1 MSVLQVIYQN
11 LRSFVG
17 AVPGA
22 PTIGTATIGSLPTAS
37 IPFTAPASNGGST
50 ITSYTA
56 TSTPGNITGVLNQAG
71 SGTIEVSGLTSG
83 TSYTF
88 KVTATNAIGTG
99 PESAA
104 SNSVTVGVVGQATY
118 TTAGTYSWVAPAGV
132 TRVSVVTVGGGG
144 GSGSIPYN
152 STLATAGGSSSFNSV
167 CVAGGGG
174 RGLGASPYTGGVGG
188 VGSLRT
194 GGSTGGAGSTG
205 SNNPGCGGA
214 GGYSGNGGAGVT
226 AAGGANGGGV
236 GLLGEGAS
244 GAGGG
249 GGAGNGTGGGGGGGY
264 NGVAGGAGSGG
275 SGMLYGGGGSASG
288 GGGGGTGGGGGGG
301 GGALSYSNTLTV
313 VPGSSYQVIVG
324 AAGNSSVYG
333 KIAGPGAV
341 RIIWPGTHR
350 FFPGTNTG
358 DLG

>member
-1 MSVLQVIYQN
+1 MSVLQAIYQN
-11 LRSFVG
+11 LRSFG
-17 AVPGA
+17 TVPGT
-22 PTIGTATIGSLPTAS
+22 PTIGTVTLSLTTAS
-37 IPFTAPASNGGST
+37 IPFTAPASDGGSP
-50 ITSYTA
+50 ITQYTA
-56 TSTPGNITGVLNQAG
+56 ISSPYTSQAYVLQAG
-71 SGTIEVSGLTSG
+71 SGTITLSGLASG

-88 KVTATNAIGTG
+88 QVVAYNAVGFG
-99 PESAA
+99 NYSAA

-118 TTAGTYSWVAPAGV
+118 TTPGTFSWVAPAGV

-152 STLATAGGSSSFNSV
+152 STLATAGGASRFNNV
-167 CVAGGGG
+167 CIAGGGG
-174 RGLGASPYTGGVGG
+174 RGLGVSPYTGGVGG
-188 VGSLRT
+188 VGSSRT
-194 GGSTGGAGSTG
+194 GGGTGGAGSTG

-214 GGYSGNGGAGVT
+214 GGYSGNGGAGIT
-226 AAGGANGGGV
+226 AGGGSNGGGV

-264 NGVAGGAGSGG
+264 NGTAGGAGSAG

-313 VPGSSYQVIVG
+313 VPGTSYQVIVG

-341 RIIWPGTHR
+341 RIIWPGTSR
-350 FFPGTNTG
+350 VFPSLNTG
-358 DLG
+358 NLG